1 MRAKEKKEINV
12 LVGEQIRIYRE
23 KSKMSRERLA
33 ELMGVTPRFLG
44 DVELG
49 FVGVSLTSLKKI
61 CEILGIS
68 ADRLLWKQENS
79 AVSFAEKLSH
89 VEEEWMPGIEDLLQ
103 KQLELIAAMEKKYKN
118 SENKTESVK

>member
-12 LVGEQIRIYRE
+12 LIGERIRLYRD
-23 KSKMSRERLA
+23 KSGMSRERLA
-33 ELMGVTPRFLG
+33 ELMGVTPRFVA

-68 ADRLLWKQENS
+68 ADRLLWKKEDS
-79 AVSFAEKLSH
+79 AVSFSERLSH
-89 VEEEWMPGIEDLLQ
+89 VDEQWIPLIENLLQ
-103 KQLELIAAMEKKYKN
+103 KQLELI
-118 SENKTESVK
+118 

>member
-12 LVGEQIRIYRE
+12 LIGERIRLYRD
-23 KSKMSRERLA
+23 KSGMSRQRLA
-33 ELMGVTPRFLG
+33 ELMGVTPRFVA

-68 ADRLLWKQENS
+68 ADRLLWKKEDS
-79 AVSFAEKLSH
+79 AVSFSERLSH
-89 VEEEWMPGIEDLLQ
+89 VDEQWIPLIENLLQ
-103 KQLELIAAMEKKYKN
+103 KQLELIAAMEKKYSDTPSKA
-118 SENKTESVK
+118 KPAG

>member
-12 LVGEQIRIYRE
+12 LIGEQIRLYRD
-23 KSKMSRERLA
+23 KSGMSRERLA
-33 ELMGVTPRFLG
+33 ELMGVTPRFVA

-68 ADRLLWKQENS
+68 ADRLLWKKEDS
-79 AVSFAEKLSH
+79 AVSFSERLSH
-89 VEEEWMPGIEDLLQ
+89 VDEQWIPLIENLLQ
-103 KQLELIAAMEKKYKN
+103 KQLELIAEIKKKYSDTPSKA
-118 SENKTESVK
+118 KPAG

>member
-12 LVGEQIRIYRE
+12 LVGQQIRFYRE
-23 KSKMSRERLA
+23 KNKMSREQLA

-49 FVGVSLTSLKKI
+49 FVGVSLTSLKKV

-68 ADRLLWKQENS
+68 ADRLLWKSENS
-79 AVSFAEKLSH
+79 AVSLAEKLSH
-89 VEEEWMPGIEDLLQ
+89 VEEEWMPGIADLLQ

-118 SENKTESVK
+118 SENKTESAE

>member
-12 LVGEQIRIYRE
+12 LIGERIRLYRD
-23 KSKMSRERLA
+23 KSGMSRERLA
-33 ELMGVTPRFLG
+33 ELMGVTPRFVA

-68 ADRLLWKQENS
+68 ADRLLWKKEDS
-79 AVSFAEKLSH
+79 AVSFSERLSH
-89 VEEEWMPGIEDLLQ
+89 VDEQWIPLIENLLQ
-103 KQLELIAAMEKKYKN
+103 KQLELIAAMEKKYSDTPSKA
-118 SENKTESVK
+118 KPAG

>member
-12 LVGEQIRIYRE
+12 LIGEQIRLYRD
-23 KSKMSRERLA
+23 KSGMSRERLA
-33 ELMGVTPRFLG
+33 ELMGVTPRFVA

-68 ADRLLWKQENS
+68 ADRLLWKKEDS
-79 AVSFAEKLSH
+79 AVSFSERLSH
-89 VEEEWMPGIEDLLQ
+89 VDEQWIPLIENLLQ
-103 KQLELIAAMEKKYKN
+103 KQLELIAAMEKKY
-118 SENKTESVK
+118 SETPCKAKPAG

>member
-12 LVGEQIRIYRE
+12 LIGEQIRLYRD
-23 KSKMSRERLA
+23 KSGMSRERLA
-33 ELMGVTPRFLG
+33 ELMGVTPRFVA

-68 ADRLLWKQENS
+68 A
-79 AVSFAEKLSH
+79 AGVSGKKKTPLFHCRKGYPM
-89 VEEEWMPGIEDLLQ
+89 WMNNGFL
-103 KQLELIAAMEKKYKN
+103 
-118 SENKTESVK
+118 